1 MLSYLRSRGRLLL
14 GYSPAVVYIDDHMTH
29 LTFSFVQIRV

>member
-1 MLSYLRSRGRLLL
+1 MRSYLRSRGRLLL
-14 GYSPAVVYIDDHMTH
+14 GYSPAVVYIDETMTH